1 MKELKNVKGTNDY
14 GEKEQILR
22 NYISDTLRNT
32 FEKYGYK
39 PLSTSILCYYDLL
52 SLKYDENND
61 ILKEIYTVKDQINR
75 KLALRYDLTVPFA
88 KYISLNRNIN
98 FPYKR
103 YEIGKVFRD
112 GPIKKGRAREFIQ
125 CDVDCVGIDGQMIE
139 AELISLFVDGYN
151 KLGIDI
157 IIKYNNRKIMSGI
170 IEQLEIPKENV
181 SNVITVIDKF
191 EKLSKEDIKNEFRKL
206 DLDKKQIDKLI
217 RYLNMEFDEL
227 FENFKDSKNQNL
239 KEGINEI
246 INLNKYINVLN
257 LDEYVRFT
265 PTLAR
270 GQEYYTGTVF
280 EVYKKDGT
288 MSSSI
293 GGGGRYDEIIGNFIG
308 DGKKYSAVGISF
320 GLDAIF
326 AILKDCKLS
335 RSNNTDVYIIP
346 MNNEIESLKIAKMLR
361 QYGKNV
367 DIEMS
372 GKKLKKAL
380 NYANI
385 QNIPWVII
393 TGEDEMKMGKVII
406 KNMQEGIQEKI
417 EIDRIKDIVAN

>member
-1 MKELKNVKGTNDY
+1 
-14 GEKEQILR
+14 
-22 NYISDTLRNT
+22 
-32 FEKYGYK
+32 
-39 PLSTSILCYYDLL
+39 
-52 SLKYDENND
+52 
-61 ILKEIYTVKDQINR
+61 
-75 KLALRYDLTVPFA
+75 
-88 KYISLNRNIN
+88 
-98 FPYKR
+98 
-103 YEIGKVFRD
+103 
-112 GPIKKGRAREFIQ
+112 
-125 CDVDCVGIDGQMIE
+125 
-139 AELISLFVDGYN
+139 
-151 KLGIDI
+151 
-157 IIKYNNRKIMSGI
+157 MSGI
-170 IEQLEIPKENV
+170 IELLEIPKENV

-206 DLDKKQIDKLI
+206 GLDKKQIDKLI
-217 RYLNMEFDEL
+217 KYLNMEFDEL

-308 DGKKYSAVGISF
+308 DGKKYPAVGISF

-367 DIEMS
+367 DIDMS

-406 KNMQEGIQEKI
+406 KNMQEGIQKEI

>member
-1 MKELKNVKGTNDY
+1 MKELKNVKGANDY

-170 IEQLEIPKENV
+170 IDLLEIPKENV

-206 DLDKKQIDKLI
+206 GLDKKQIDKLI
-217 RYLNMEFDEL
+217 KYLNMEFEEL
-227 FENFKDSKNQNL
+227 FKNFKDSKNQNL

-308 DGKKYSAVGISF
+308 DGKKYPAVGISF

-335 RSNNTDVYIIP
+335 KSNNTDVYIIP

-367 DIEMS
+367 DIDMS

>member
-1 MKELKNVKGTNDY
+1 M
-14 GEKEQILR
+14 
-22 NYISDTLRNT
+22 
-32 FEKYGYK
+32 
-39 PLSTSILCYYDLL
+39 
-52 SLKYDENND
+52 
-61 ILKEIYTVKDQINR
+61 
-75 KLALRYDLTVPFA
+75 
-88 KYISLNRNIN
+88 
-98 FPYKR
+98 
-103 YEIGKVFRD
+103 
-112 GPIKKGRAREFIQ
+112 
-125 CDVDCVGIDGQMIE
+125 
-139 AELISLFVDGYN
+139 
-151 KLGIDI
+151 
-157 IIKYNNRKIMSGI
+157 
-170 IEQLEIPKENV
+170 
-181 SNVITVIDKF
+181 
-191 EKLSKEDIKNEFRKL
+191 
-206 DLDKKQIDKLI
+206 
-217 RYLNMEFDEL
+217 
-227 FENFKDSKNQNL
+227 
-239 KEGINEI
+239 
-246 INLNKYINVLN
+246 
-257 LDEYVRFT
+257 RFT

-280 EVYKKDGT
+280 EVYKKDGI